1 MGTRFLTENQIRNR
15 IKELEN
21 EASKG
26 NLTIPTARE
35 LDNLR
40 AELEMIINSRYR
52 LHRPWLKING

>member
-1 MGTRFLTENQIRNR
+1 MKENEMGTRFLTENQIRNR

-40 AELEMIINSRYR
+40 AELEMIINSSFNRQS
-52 LHRPWLKING
+52 